1 MFGRFITLLLYLT
14 CLRAAHPIVIDG
26 LFDDWQEVP
35 VTITD
40 PEGDYNYDDWA
51 ELKITNDD
59 DFIFFKISLHSE
71 ETLLQNWNNFYLYID
86 ADKDSLTGHPFRGM
100 GAELA
105 WHFGYRTGQYFEQD
119 GIIDLWQ
126 NDITLRQ
133 APTVTSTEFEIA
145 IARGSFVLSD
155 PDSIAVI
162 FSSFYDTGDY
172 MPDSWGGVVYQL
184 DTTVVGPAEPIL
196 LEKTGTRLV
205 TYNTLYTGILEPD
218 RQPKFQRIIQALDPD
233 IIALQEHSEWNEIG
247 DIISSWFP
255 EDTWYQGYTFRDLVV
270 LSKYPIINQANLISS
285 ERTMCALLQTD
296 DPINPYLLILNSHF
310 SCCDNDD
317 DRQEQVDELVQVLRE
332 WRLNDNGPFD
342 LPEGTP
348 MFHVGDFN
356 FVGYREQ
363 IETVTAGNIQDEG
376 NYGNDF
382 PLDWDGTAITDLFS
396 RQTHK
401 RMAYTWRS
409 DGSSFNPGKL
419 DYVLYTDSNLSIL
432 NHFVLNTLAMPDSVL
447 NEWELEAEDTNEASD
462 HLPRIVDFMVTDLGI
477 TGELD
482 LPQQYILSHPYP
494 NPFNPQVMIP
504 ITLAREAHI
513 QLRIYDIHGRLVI
526 SIADD
531 VLPAGKK
538 LFSWDGSQ
546 YPSGVYIVRCQAG
559 HVMQTEKIIL
569 LK

>member
-86 ADKDSLTGHPFRGM
+86 ADRDSLTGHPFRGM

-376 NYGNDF
+376 NYGSDF

-432 NHFVLNTLAMPDSVL
+432 NHFVLNTLAMPDSIL

>member
-86 ADKDSLTGHPFRGM
+86 ADRDSLTGHPFRGL
-100 GAELA
+100 GTELA

-376 NYGNDF
+376 NYGSDF

-477 TGELD
+477 SGELD

-504 ITLAREAHI
+504 ITLVRKAHI

-526 SIADD
+526 SLADD

-546 YPSGVYIVRCQAG
+546 NPSGVYIVRCQAG
-559 HVMQTEKIIL
+559 HIMQTEKIIL

>member
-86 ADKDSLTGHPFRGM
+86 ADRDSLTGHPFRGL
-100 GAELA
+100 GTELA

-376 NYGNDF
+376 NYGSDF

-432 NHFVLNTLAMPDSVL
+432 NHFVLNTLAMPDSIL

-494 NPFNPQVMIP
+494 NPFNPQVVIP

>member
-86 ADKDSLTGHPFRGM
+86 ADRDSLTGHPFRGL
-100 GAELA
+100 GTELA

-145 IARGSFVLSD
+145 IARGSFVFSD

-184 DTTVVGPAEPIL
+184 DTTVVGPAAPIL

-205 TYNTLYTGILEPD
+205 TYNTLNTGILESD

-317 DRQEQVDELVQVLRE
+317 DRHEQVDELVQVLRE

-376 NYGNDF
+376 NYGSDF

-432 NHFVLNTLAMPDSVL
+432 NHFVLNTLAMPDSIL

-477 TGELD
+477 TGELN

>member
-86 ADKDSLTGHPFRGM
+86 ADRDSLTGHPFRGM

-126 NDITLRQ
+126 NNITLRQ

-205 TYNTLYTGILEPD
+205 TYNTLNTGILEPD
-218 RQPKFQRIIQALDPD
+218 RQPNFQRIIQALAPD

-247 DIISSWFP
+247 DIISSWFA

-332 WRLNDNGPFD
+332 WRLNDNGPFN

-356 FVGYREQ
+356 FVGHREQ

-376 NYGNDF
+376 IYGSDF

-396 RQTHK
+396 RHTHK

-419 DYVLYTDSNLSIL
+419 DYVLYTNSNLSIL

-546 YPSGVYIVRCQAG
+546 YPSGVYIVRCRAG

>member
-86 ADKDSLTGHPFRGM
+86 ADRDSLTGHPFRGL
-100 GAELA
+100 GVELA

-376 NYGNDF
+376 NYGSDF

-559 HVMQTEKIIL
+559 NVMQTEKIIL

>member
-86 ADKDSLTGHPFRGM
+86 ADRDSLTGHPFRGM
-100 GAELA
+100 GSELA

-205 TYNTLYTGILEPD
+205 TYNTLNTGILEPD

-376 NYGNDF
+376 NYGSDF

-396 RQTHK
+396 RHTHK

-419 DYVLYTDSNLSIL
+419 DYVLYTNSNLSIL

>member
-86 ADKDSLTGHPFRGM
+86 ADRDSLTGHPFRGL
-100 GAELA
+100 GSELA

-205 TYNTLYTGILEPD
+205 TYNTLNTGILESD

-396 RQTHK
+396 RHTHK

>member
-86 ADKDSLTGHPFRGM
+86 ADRDSLTGHPFRGL
-100 GAELA
+100 GTELA

-376 NYGNDF
+376 NYGSDF

-432 NHFVLNTLAMPDSVL
+432 NHFVLNTLAMPDSIL

-477 TGELD
+477 TDELD

>member
-86 ADKDSLTGHPFRGM
+86 ADRDSLTGHPFRGM
-100 GAELA
+100 GAELS

-172 MPDSWGGVVYQL
+172 MPDSWGGIVYQL

-376 NYGNDF
+376 NYGSDF

-432 NHFVLNTLAMPDSVL
+432 NHFVLNTLAMPDSIL

-482 LPQQYILSHPYP
+482 FPQQYILSYPYP

>member
-86 ADKDSLTGHPFRGM
+86 ADRDSLTGHPFRGL

-133 APTVTSTEFEIA
+133 APTVTCTEFEIA

-205 TYNTLYTGILEPD
+205 TYNTLNTGILESD

-270 LSKYPIINQANLISS
+270 LSKYPIINQANLINS

-376 NYGNDF
+376 NYGSDF

-396 RQTHK
+396 RHTHK

-419 DYVLYTDSNLSIL
+419 DYVLYTNSNLSIL

>member
-71 ETLLQNWNNFYLYID
+71 ETLLQDWNNFYLYID
-86 ADKDSLTGHPFRGM
+86 ADRDSLTGHPFRGL
-100 GAELA
+100 GSELA

-184 DTTVVGPAEPIL
+184 DTTVIGPAEPIL

-205 TYNTLYTGILEPD
+205 TYNTLNTGILESD

-376 NYGNDF
+376 NYGSDF

-432 NHFVLNTLAMPDSVL
+432 NHFVLNTLAMPDSIL

>member
-1 MFGRFITLLLYLT
+1 
-14 CLRAAHPIVIDG
+14 
-26 LFDDWQEVP
+26 
-35 VTITD
+35 
-40 PEGDYNYDDWA
+40 
-51 ELKITNDD
+51 
-59 DFIFFKISLHSE
+59 
-71 ETLLQNWNNFYLYID
+71 
-86 ADKDSLTGHPFRGM
+86 
-100 GAELA
+100 
-105 WHFGYRTGQYFEQD
+105 
-119 GIIDLWQ
+119 
-126 NDITLRQ
+126 
-133 APTVTSTEFEIA
+133 
-145 IARGSFVLSD
+145 
-155 PDSIAVI
+155 
-162 FSSFYDTGDY
+162 
-172 MPDSWGGVVYQL
+172 
-184 DTTVVGPAEPIL
+184 
-196 LEKTGTRLV
+196 
-205 TYNTLYTGILEPD
+205 
-218 RQPKFQRIIQALDPD
+218 
-233 IIALQEHSEWNEIG
+233 
-247 DIISSWFP
+247 
-255 EDTWYQGYTFRDLVV
+255 V
-270 LSKYPIINQANLISS
+270 LSKYPIINQANLINS

-296 DPINPYLLILNSHF
+296 NPINPYLLILNSHF

-363 IETVTAGNIQDEG
+363 IETVTAGDIQDEAT
-376 NYGNDF
+376 YGIDF
-382 PLDWDGTAITDLFS
+382 PLDWDGTEITDLFS
-396 RQTHK
+396 RHTHK

-419 DYVLYTDSNLSIL
+419 DYVLYTNSNLSIL
-432 NHFVLNTLAMPDSVL
+432 KHFVLNTLVMPDSVL

-477 TGELD
+477 SGELD

-504 ITLAREAHI
+504 ITLVRKAHI

-526 SIADD
+526 SLADD

-546 YPSGVYIVRCQAG
+546 NPSGVYIVRCQAG
-559 HVMQTEKIIL
+559 HIMQTEKIIL

>member
-86 ADKDSLTGHPFRGM
+86 ADRDSLTGHPFRGL

-205 TYNTLYTGILEPD
+205 TYNTLNTGILESD

-376 NYGNDF
+376 IYGSDF

-419 DYVLYTDSNLSIL
+419 DYVLYTNSNLSIL

>member
-1 MFGRFITLLLYLT
+1 MFGRFIILLLYLT

-71 ETLLQNWNNFYLYID
+71 ETLLQNWNNFFLYID
-86 ADKDSLTGHPFRGM
+86 ADRDSLTGHPFRGI

-196 LEKTGTRLV
+196 MEKTGTRLV
-205 TYNTLYTGILEPD
+205 TYNTLNTGILESD

-356 FVGYREQ
+356 FVGYQEQ
-363 IETVTAGNIQDEG
+363 IETVTAGDIQDEAT
-376 NYGNDF
+376 YGIDH

-396 RQTHK
+396 RHTHK

-432 NHFVLNTLAMPDSVL
+432 KHFVLNTLVMPDSVL

-526 SIADD
+526 SLADD

-538 LFSWDGSQ
+538 LFSWDGSE

>member
-1 MFGRFITLLLYLT
+1 MFGRFIILLLYLT

-86 ADKDSLTGHPFRGM
+86 ADKDSLTGHSFRGL

-205 TYNTLYTGILEPD
+205 TYNTLNTGILESD

-376 NYGNDF
+376 NYGSDF

-477 TGELD
+477 TGELN

-559 HVMQTEKIIL
+559 QVMQTEKIIL

>member
-86 ADKDSLTGHPFRGM
+86 ADRDSLTGHPFRGL
-100 GAELA
+100 GSELA

-172 MPDSWGGVVYQL
+172 MPDGWGGVVYQL

-432 NHFVLNTLAMPDSVL
+432 NHFVLNTLAMPDSIL

-546 YPSGVYIVRCQAG
+546 YPSGVYIVRWQAG
-559 HVMQTEKIIL
+559 QVMQTEKIIL

>member
-86 ADKDSLTGHPFRGM
+86 ADRDSLTGHPFRGM
-100 GAELA
+100 GSELA

-205 TYNTLYTGILEPD
+205 TYNTLNTGILEPD
-218 RQPKFQRIIQALDPD
+218 RQPNFQRIIQALAPD
-233 IIALQEHSEWNEIG
+233 IIVLQEHSEWNEIG
-247 DIISSWFP
+247 DIISSWFA

-332 WRLNDNGPFD
+332 WRLNDNGPFN

-376 NYGNDF
+376 IYGSDF

-396 RQTHK
+396 RHTHK

-419 DYVLYTDSNLSIL
+419 DYVLYTNSNLSIL

-477 TGELD
+477 TGELG

-546 YPSGVYIVRCQAG
+546 YPSGVYIVRCRAG

>member
-1 MFGRFITLLLYLT
+1 MFWRFINLLLYLT
-14 CLRAAHPIVIDG
+14 CLRAAHPIIIDG

-35 VTITD
+35 IAITD
-40 PEGDYNYDDWA
+40 PEGDYNYDDWV

-71 ETLLQNWNNFYLYID
+71 ETLLQNWNNFHLYID
-86 ADKDSLTGHPFRGM
+86 ADRDSLTGHLFRGL
-100 GAELA
+100 GSELV

-172 MPDSWGGVVYQL
+172 MPDSWGGVLYQL
-184 DTTVVGPAEPIL
+184 DTTVVGPAEPIPM
-196 LEKTGTRLV
+196 EKTGTRLV
-205 TYNTLYTGILEPD
+205 SYNTLYTGILEPD
-218 RQPKFQRIIQALDPD
+218 RQPKFQRIFQALNPD

-270 LSKYPIINQANLISS
+270 LSKYPIINQASLISS
-285 ERTMCALLQTD
+285 ERTMCALLETD

-317 DRQEQVDELVQVLRE
+317 DRQEQVDELVQVIRE

-376 NYGNDF
+376 NYGSDF
-382 PLDWDGTAITDLFS
+382 LLDWDGTAITDLFS

-409 DGSSFNPGKL
+409 DGSSYNPGKL
-419 DYVLYTDSNLSIL
+419 DYILYTDSNLSIL
-432 NHFVLNTLAMPDSVL
+432 NHFVLNTLAMPGSVL
-447 NEWELEAEDTNEASD
+447 NEWGLETEDTNEASD
-462 HLPRIVDFMVTDLGI
+462 HLPRIVDFMVNDLGI
-477 TGELD
+477 VGELD

-504 ITLAREAHI
+504 ITLVREAHI
-513 QLRIYDIHGRLVI
+513 QLRIYDIYGRLVNFV
-526 SIADD
+526 ADD
-531 VLPAGKK
+531 VFPAGKK

-559 HVMQTEKIIL
+559 RVMQTDKIL
-569 LK
+569 LLK